1 MTGQARGCQRKIS
14 SPQRP
19 PTGVR
24 VKDPPPPNGPLMDAS
39 VPRAGK
45 WDQKGTGVH
54 THLHAY
60 GGIYS
65 RLFGFLSHVLE
76 LCGPEREN

>member
-1 MTGQARGCQRKIS
+1 
-14 SPQRP
+14 
-19 PTGVR
+19 
-24 VKDPPPPNGPLMDAS
+24 MDAS

-45 WDQKGTGVH
+45 WDRKGTGAH
-54 THLHAY
+54 TPLHAY

-76 LCGPEREN
+76 LCGPERKNQASKGTR

>member
-1 MTGQARGCQRKIS
+1 MSEEDQFTTDATHRGESKGS
-14 SPQRP
+14 
-19 PTGVR
+19 
-24 VKDPPPPNGPLMDAS
+24 PPNGPLMDAS

>member
-1 MTGQARGCQRKIS
+1 
-14 SPQRP
+14 
-19 PTGVR
+19 
-24 VKDPPPPNGPLMDAS
+24 MDAS
-39 VPRAGK
+39 VPRTGK